1 MSAIARYKKKGGF
14 IQLLELI
21 ETSGVSKQE
30 KFLALIQAESPA
42 WAKAIREKMLSIDK
56 IFSTSDEVIKEIFTD
71 LRDLTIAT
79 ASFGFGAE
87 KLAKVMKNLSHT
99 KQRKVQEQID
109 LIKPGDG
116 EITTSYIQIFAEIRK
131 MSQQNRN
138 LLLMIDPSLV
148 ISETLE
154 NELLGVE
161 TVNVAPEIVENRVHS
176 DNDDEVFRLRR
187 IIKSTQDELDKI
199 KTQNLDLRS
208 KLEKIQ
214 KLVS

>member
-1 MSAIARYKKKGGF
+1 M
-14 IQLLELI
+14 
-21 ETSGVSKQE
+21 
-30 KFLALIQAESPA
+30 
-42 WAKAIREKMLSIDK
+42 
-56 IFSTSDEVIKEIFTD
+56 
-71 LRDLTIAT
+71 
-79 ASFGFGAE
+79 
-87 KLAKVMKNLSHT
+87 
-99 KQRKVQEQID
+99 KVQP
-109 LIKPGDG
+109 K
-116 EITTSYIQIFAEIRK
+116 SNHSRK

-161 TVNVAPEIVENRVHS
+161 TTSVAPEVVENRVHA

-199 KTQNLDLRS
+199 KAQNVDLRS
-208 KLEKIQ
+208 KIEKIQ